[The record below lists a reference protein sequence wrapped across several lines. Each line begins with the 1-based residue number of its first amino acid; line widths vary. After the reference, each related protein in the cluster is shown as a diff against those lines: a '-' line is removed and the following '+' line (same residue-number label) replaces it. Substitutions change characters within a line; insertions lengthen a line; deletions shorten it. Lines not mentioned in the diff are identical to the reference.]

1 MVYVEYLL
9 SLIKFLIETQ
19 HQPIKH
25 EKVWKQRKVMRK
37 NFAQNYKM
45 THSRK
50 IPFYKPNGKQIYFD
64 RSEIENW
71 MKQNRVATTDEIETE
86 AVNYIVTGKIQKGAQ
101 RGKSIH

>member
-1 MVYVEYLL
+1 METDIKVQLNRIEKLTLL
-9 SLIKFLIETQ
+9 SA
-19 HQPIKH
+19 
-25 EKVWKQRKVMRK
+25 K
-37 NFAQNYKM
+37 NVLCLNDVVLLTGLSKSHIYKM

-101 RGKSIH
+101 RGKTIH

>member
-1 MVYVEYLL
+1 METDIKVQLNRIEKLTLL
-9 SLIKFLIETQ
+9 SA
-19 HQPIKH
+19 
-25 EKVWKQRKVMRK
+25 K
-37 NFAQNYKM
+37 NVLCLNDVVLLTGLSKSHIYKM
-45 THSRK
+45 THSRQ

>member
-1 MVYVEYLL
+1 METDIKVQLNRIEKLTLL
-9 SLIKFLIETQ
+9 SA
-19 HQPIKH
+19 
-25 EKVWKQRKVMRK
+25 K
-37 NFAQNYKM
+37 NVLCLNDVVLLTGLSKSHIYKM
-45 THSRK
+45 NHSRK